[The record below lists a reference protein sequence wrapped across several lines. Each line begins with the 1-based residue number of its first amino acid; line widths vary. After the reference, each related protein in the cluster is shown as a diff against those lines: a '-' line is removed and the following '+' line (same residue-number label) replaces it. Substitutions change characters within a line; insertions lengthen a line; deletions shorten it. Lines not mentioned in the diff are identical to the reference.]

1 MPSQY
6 SPTLR
11 LQLMN
16 QGEKTGQWGNITNV
30 NLGDLVEQALTYIT
44 LLTVSDVGDTTMTAL
59 DGLPDQSRSM
69 MLRYQGTITANRNVI
84 CPQVGKFYVLQNNTT
99 GGHSVTLK
107 TAAVGSTGVTL
118 PNGFTAIVMCDGT
131 NVIAMGTYSPAL
143 GYSAITNSTIDSTSI
158 GATTPSSGNFST
170 LTAQNGTFNGGTING
185 ASVVTPSLTAT
196 GGTINGVTI
205 GGITPAPVTSSSL
218 VSTSGSL
225 NNTAIGATT
234 ASTGR
239 FTTLSSSGQYTNTVI
254 AGTAPFVVTST
265 TKVENLYTNRASFS
279 DAATITDDTSS
290 NTTFYPIFVSTA
302 SGNQAVRTSSTKW
315 TFTPSTGSMG
325 ITAATIGTLTL
336 TNALGT
342 ANGGLGTTNGF
353 LVPRVTAVASATT
366 ITANVDTTD
375 ILTQANTQAAGTLT
389 IAAPTGTP
397 TNGQKLVIRVT
408 CTNAQTLSWNA
419 AFRGSNDLA
428 LPAAT
433 TGSSKVDYV
442 GFFYNSTALKW
453 DLVAK
458 VFGF

>member
-30 NLGDLVEQALTYIT
+30 NLGDLIEQALTYIT

-69 MLRYQGTITANRNVI
+69 MLRYQGTITGNRNVI

-118 PNGFTAIVMCDGT
+118 PNGSTAIVMCDGT
-131 NVIAMGTYSPAL
+131 DVIAMGTYSPTF

-158 GATTPSSGNFST
+158 GATTPSTGTFST
-170 LTAQNGTFNGGTING
+170 LIAQNGTFNGGTING
-185 ASVVTPSLTAT
+185 ASVVTSSLTAT
-196 GGTINGVTI
+196 GGTINNTVI
-205 GGITPAPVTSSSL
+205 GNITPVAVASNNLTS
-218 VSTSGSL
+218 
-225 NNTAIGATT
+225 TAGAINGTTIGATS

-239 FTTLSSSGQYTNTVI
+239 FTTLDSSGQYTSTVAI
-254 AGTAPFVVTST
+254 GTAPFVIAST
-265 TKVENLYTNRASFS
+265 TKVPNLYVDRTAVADTS
-279 DAATITDDTSS
+279 TVVDDTTT
-290 NTTFYPIFVSTA
+290 NGTFYPMFAGNTA
-302 SGNQAVRTSSTKW
+302 GAQALKASSTKW
-315 TFTPSTGSMG
+315 TFNPSTGAMN

-336 TNALGT
+336 TNPLGT
-342 ANGGLGTTNGF
+342 AQGGLGNNAGF
-353 LVPRVTAVASATT
+353 LTPRVTAVATGTT
-366 ITANVDTTD
+366 ITANVDTSD
-375 ILTQANTQAAGTLT
+375 IVTQANTQAAGTLT

-397 TNGQKLVIRVT
+397 VNGQKLVIRVT

>member
-30 NLGDLVEQALTYIT
+30 NLGDLIEQALTYIT

-69 MLRYQGTITANRNVI
+69 MLRYQGTITGNRNVI

-131 NVIAMGTYSPAL
+131 NVTAMGTYSPAL

-205 GGITPAPVTSSSL
+205 GNITPAPVTSNSL
-218 VSTSGSL
+218 VSTSGTL

-234 ASTGR
+234 ASTGA
-239 FTTLSSSGQYTNTVI
+239 FTTLSSSGQYTNTVTP
-254 AGTAPFVVTST
+254 GTAPFVVTST

-290 NTTFYPIFVSTA
+290 NTTFYPIFVSAA
-302 SGNQAVRTSSTKW
+302 SGNQAAKTSSTKW
-315 TFTPSTGSMG
+315 TFTPSTGTMG

-353 LVPRVTAVASATT
+353 LVPRVTAVASSTT
-366 ITANVDTTD
+366 ITADVDTTD

-428 LPAAT
+428 LPVAT
-433 TGSSKVDYV
+433 TGSGKVDYL